1 MMDKA
6 DVVVNHVCVTIHKKS
21 ILRDVSLECYP
32 GRCTGI
38 YGHNGSGK
46 SMLLKAICG
55 LIQFKCGEIHVLDRK
70 VGVNGQFPQKTGCL
84 IENPGFLDQYSGL
97 KNLEILASIHK
108 TVSKESICNW
118 MKRFALDPENRNK
131 YKTYSLGMRQ
141 KLGIVQAM
149 MEDQQVVILDEP
161 TNNLDSAAKE
171 TLFQVIKELTSMNKT
186 VLIVSHDMEEITR
199 ACNDVYEM
207 DEGVITKRR

>member
-1 MMDKA
+1 
-6 DVVVNHVCVTIHKKS
+6 
-21 ILRDVSLECYP
+21 
-32 GRCTGI
+32 
-38 YGHNGSGK
+38 
-46 SMLLKAICG
+46 
-55 LIQFKCGEIHVLDRK
+55 
-70 VGVNGQFPQKTGCL
+70 
-84 IENPGFLDQYSGL
+84 
-97 KNLEILASIHK
+97 
-108 TVSKESICNW
+108 
-118 MKRFALDPENRNK
+118 
-131 YKTYSLGMRQ
+131 
-141 KLGIVQAM
+141 M

>member
-1 MMDKA
+1 MDKA
-6 DVVVNHVCVTIHKKS
+6 DIVVNHVYITIHKKS
-21 ILRDVSLECYP
+21 ILKDVSLECFP

-55 LIQFKCGEIHVLDRK
+55 FVKFERGEIRVLDK
-70 VGVNGQFPQKTGCL
+70 QIGVKGQFPPKTGCL
-84 IENPGFLDQYSGL
+84 IENPGFLDQYSGIR
-97 KNLEILASIHK
+97 NLEILANINK
-108 TVSKESICNW
+108 TVSKETICNW
-118 MKRFALDPENRNK
+118 MKRFALDPENHNK

-141 KLGIVQAM
+141 KLGIIQAM
-149 MEDQQVVILDEP
+149 MEDQQVIILDEP

-171 TLFQVIKELTSMNKT
+171 TLFQVIEELVSMNKT

-207 DEGVITKRR
+207 DEGIITQRR